1 MIKKILCFFC
11 ALCLVVPYCRTRALS
26 VSAQAY
32 VLYCPS
38 TSEVVASG
46 NATKRMSMASTTKI
60 MTGLLLC
67 ESGDLDK
74 TVAIKKEMVMVE
86 GTSAGLRAGDVI
98 SRKDLLYGLMLE
110 SGNDAA
116 NVIAYEIG
124 GNKENFAKLMNQKA
138 AQIGMK
144 NTNFITPSGLDDEA
158 HYTTAYDMALL
169 AAYAMQNEDFKQ
181 AVGSKNYTAVYNDGN
196 STVTYYNH
204 NRLLR
209 SLDGCEGIK
218 TGFTK
223 KSGRCLVTSC
233 MRDGLRL
240 IAVTLNAPDDWND
253 HKQLYTYG
261 FDCYQK
267 TELTYTLQSTI
278 SVAGGEKQE
287 LAITADAVEVYLN
300 QGNTK
305 NISYQIFLPSFVF
318 APVKKGDVLGQIV
331 FKYGDQ
337 IVATAA
343 IQSTEDCA
351 SVKMIEKNYWDLLL
365 EKLLLLLSL

>member
-1 MIKKILCFFC
+1 
-11 ALCLVVPYCRTRALS
+11 
-26 VSAQAY
+26 
-32 VLYCPS
+32 
-38 TSEVVASG
+38 
-46 NATKRMSMASTTKI
+46 MASTTKI

-300 QGNTK
+300 QGNTQ